1 MKQSLLVLVALL
13 FVSGCGPSYYIH
25 KTVAEYDQVKSQV
38 KLGNTKEQV
47 VSILEPTQIHLRDKS
62 WKKRADRFIHD
73 NVLVEI
79 LYFRSGLQS
88 DGLTTDDE
96 FTPYI
101 FYDGILKGIGWEM
114 ISGDFRKIIGFEG

>member
-1 MKQSLLVLVALL
+1 MNQSLLVLVALL
-13 FVSGCGPSYYIH
+13 FVSGCGPSYYIN
-25 KTVAEYDQVKSQV
+25 KTVA
-38 KLGNTKEQV
+38 GNTKEQV

-62 WKKRADRFIHD
+62 WKKRADRFIYE

-114 ISGDFRKIIGFEG
+114 ICGQFRKFIGLGEN